1 MDAEERIEILQAL
14 ADGIAQ
20 RSLLVPARLVL
31 DIVEPL
37 GFLAGQVAL
46 FARPL
51 TPFGRWREYLAALE
65 DEDGWK
71 ILHRM
76 VDR

>member
-1 MDAEERIEILQAL
+1 MNADQRITILQNL
-14 ADGIAQ
+14 ADAIA
-20 RSLLVPARLVL
+20 RRHLSAPARLVL
-31 DIVEPL
+31 DIAEPL
-37 GFLAGQVAL
+37 GFLAGQIAL

-51 TPFGRWREYLAALE
+51 TPFDRWREYLTALE
-65 DEDGWK
+65 DEEGWK